1 MRESS
6 TYQGILEEGRVEG
19 ERNALQETLLS
30 QGRQKFGSISEAVQA
45 QVLAIRNRRRLKR
58 MTNRLLVAAD
68 WQELL
73 STP

>member
-30 QGRQKFGSISEAVQA
+30 VGCHKFGSIPEAVRA
-45 QVLAIRNRRRLKR
+45 EVLAIRNRIRLKR

-68 WQELL
+68 WQDLL